1 MRSNADDQWPAQRQ
15 LAVVALSWRILLAGA
30 VMGVVL
36 YPFNRFS
43 IAISLPAGG
52 VVYVVAIYLIRAV
65 DPEEWRL
72 ARDGLLARLRPG
84 RAA

>member
-1 MRSNADDQWPAQRQ
+1 VHELVVGDRVIRGLELCPGRQDDRPRIVAIDE
-15 LAVVALSWRILLAGA
+15 VVLHALS
-30 VMGVVL
+30 
-36 YPFNRFS
+36 RFL

-72 ARDGLLARLRPG
+72 ARDGLLARLRSG

>member
-1 MRSNADDQWPAQRQ
+1 M
-15 LAVVALSWRILLAGA
+15 VALSWRILLAGA

-36 YPFNRFS
+36 YPLDRFS

-72 ARDGLLARLRPG
+72 ARDGLLASLRSG